1 VTVSGSVIS
10 SGAVVGRVRGVVSA
24 VGALL
29 VVCPELPPSPMAL
42 DALAGRG

>member
-1 VTVSGSVIS
+1 
-10 SGAVVGRVRGVVSA
+10 VVGRVRGVVSA

-29 VVCPELPPSPMAL
+29 VCPELPPSPMAL